1 MIGVRAADT
10 GDAGWI
16 ERLLDE
22 GWGGPE
28 QVANGER
35 YRPADLPGFVAEL
48 DGERVGYAALRV
60 ADGVAWIGLIES
72 FRPREGIGTALV
84 EALADAAREAGCETL
99 RAITT
104 NDNRSAQAFYERLG
118 FTVREVRAGAVNE
131 SRIVKPAIPLFGED
145 GIAMTD
151 EIEYEMGL

>member
-1 MIGVRAADT
+1 VIRVRPAEV

-16 ERLLDE
+16 DRLLDD

-35 YRPADLPGFVAEL
+35 YRPADHPGFVAEL
-48 DGERVGYAALRV
+48 DGERVGYAVIRV
-60 ADGVAWIGLIES
+60 TGDVAWIGLIES
-72 FRPREGIGTALV
+72 FRPRRGIGSALV
-84 EALADAAREAGCETL
+84 ERIADAARRAGCGSL

-131 SRIVKPAIPLFGED
+131 SRIVKPTIPMFGED

-151 EIEYEMGL
+151 EIEYEIEL

>member
-1 MIGVRAADT
+1 VIGVRAVDAGDT
-10 GDAGWI
+10 GWI

-60 ADGVAWIGLIES
+60 VGEVAWIGLIES

-84 EALADAAREAGCETL
+84 HALVAAAREGGCGTL

-104 NDNRSAQAFYERLG
+104 NDNRRAQAFYERLG
-118 FTVREVRAGAVNE
+118 FAVHEVRPGAVNE
-131 SRIVKPAIPLFGED
+131 SRILKPAIPMFGED
-145 GIAMTD
+145 GIPMTD
-151 EIEYEMGL
+151 EIEYEIGL